1 MGIAEFTRSID
12 WEQESYPEYGDF
24 AVLPFFALLFPSVRF
39 FLDRFLF
46 EVQFNAEFIR
56 GIWFYSFV
64 WQLDRLTHK
73 QSYVLGSLTFRVPG
87 LVELAGRPVKNIKHK
102 KKLCM
107 WFCCRVMND
116 FTLWVDSDL
125 RFIEFMPVPFFFF
138 EHILVLDG
146 FGFKSHCTHCMWQ
159 KNWYLYL
166 WAIDISTFN
175 VLLGELDSS
184 WTFWDRVL
192 STNFGF

>member
-64 WQLDRLTHK
+64 
-73 QSYVLGSLTFRVPG
+73 
-87 LVELAGRPVKNIKHK
+87 
-102 KKLCM
+102 
-107 WFCCRVMND
+107 
-116 FTLWVDSDL
+116 
-125 RFIEFMPVPFFFF
+125 
-138 EHILVLDG
+138 
-146 FGFKSHCTHCMWQ
+146 
-159 KNWYLYL
+159 
-166 WAIDISTFN
+166 
-175 VLLGELDSS
+175 
-184 WTFWDRVL
+184 
-192 STNFGF
+192 